1 MVRAHNPGMTFLSG
15 ASPAAV
21 PAPSDSRLA
30 RAMRDPAR
38 ILVPVGAVVAALP
51 LHFLSPGVALLA
63 GALLGLTL
71 GNPYLSHT
79 RSWSKKLLSIAVI
92 GLGAGMD
99 LRVVARAGLDG
110 LATTALSITA
120 CLALGALLTRVLRI
134 PLKIGALITVGT
146 AICGGSAI
154 AAIAPVLEADEE
166 EAGVALGTVF
176 VLNAVALFA
185 FPAIGHAVHLDQH
198 AFGFWAA
205 LAIHDTSSVVGAGQ
219 AYGTAALQ
227 VATTVKLARAL
238 WIVPLT
244 FAVGAWAKRSLQN
257 GVPGNGAPERARP
270 PWFIAGFLV
279 AAALTTYVEV
289 LHGAG
294 VVTSMAAAHLLSAT
308 LFLIGAGITRASLA
322 KVGVRPLVHGV
333 LLWMVVASL
342 SLVAV
347 LRGVVG

>member
-1 MVRAHNPGMTFLSG
+1 MVRGHNEGMTFLSS
-15 ASPAAV
+15 ASPSA
-21 PAPSDSRLA
+21 
-30 RAMRDPAR
+30 DPAL
-38 ILVPVGAVVAALP
+38 ILVPLGAVVALLP
-51 LHFLSPGVALLA
+51 LHVVFPGVALLA
-63 GALLGLTL
+63 GALLGMTL

-79 RSWSKKLLSIAVI
+79 RSWAKKLLSIAVI

-110 LATTALSITA
+110 LATTAISITA
-120 CLALGALLTRVLRI
+120 CLALGALLTKVLRI
-134 PLKIGALITVGT
+134 PLKIGALVTVGT

-154 AAIAPVLEADEE
+154 AAIAPVLKADEE

-185 FPAIGHAVHLDQH
+185 FPAIGHAVHMDQH

-219 AYGTAALQ
+219 AYGSTALQ

-244 FAVGAWAKRSLQN
+244 FAVGAWAKRSLQ
-257 GVPGNGAPERARP
+257 GSTTGTTERAQP

-279 AAALTTYVEV
+279 AAALSTYCEV
-289 LHGAG
+289 LHGVG
-294 VVTSMAAAHLLSAT
+294 VVTSMAAAHLLSGT

-322 KVGVRPLVHGV
+322 KVGVRPLLHGV

-347 LRGVVG
+347 LRGVVS